1 MTAGNIAAGAAVST
15 HMKNTCIAALV
26 FCTCATA
33 QPVVQWNRELLSLL
47 RTPGAQPATVH
58 ATRSLAIL
66 HAAIYDAVNSIDGSH
81 APYRI
86 MLPNLPATT
95 SQDAA
100 ADAAAHQVL
109 VSLFPAFTAT
119 LDSFYQQQ
127 LAPIPDSAD
136 KSAGIQAG
144 ITVANDILALR
155 ANDGSGVTPPPLVFG
170 TGPGA
175 YQKTPPNFPNPVF
188 THWSGV
194 TPFALQQANQFR
206 PGPPPA
212 LSSQTYLNAFS
223 EVETIGMQRSE
234 AATTDQRIIGVF
246 WNGAIQ
252 DYWNEIGQTA
262 ALAANLT
269 TAQSARLFAL
279 LNFALADT
287 VIAFYDAK
295 YTYTFWR
302 PVTAIRVSDPAN
314 PNWLPE
320 TVTTAADPSYPGA
333 HGAIS
338 AAAATVLTA
347 ATGSDQ
353 FTFSVTSEV
362 FAGVVRSF
370 TSFSAASQ
378 EAFLSRIYAGQHF
391 RFDQDAGSQL
401 GTSVANFVLST
412 QLH

>member
-1 MTAGNIAAGAAVST
+1 
-15 HMKNTCIAALV
+15 MKNTCIAALV

-109 VSLFPAFTAT
+109 VSLFPAFTGT

-194 TPFALQQANQFR
+194 TTFALQQANQFR

-223 EVETIGMQRSE
+223 EVETIGMQRSA

-302 PVTAIRVSDPAN
+302 PVTAIRAGDPAN
-314 PNWLPE
+314 TNWLPE

-353 FTFSVTSEV
+353 FTLSVTSEV

>member
-1 MTAGNIAAGAAVST
+1 VTAGNIAAGAAVSI
-15 HMKNTCIAALV
+15 HMKNTCIATLV

-194 TPFALQQANQFR
+194 TTFALQQANQFR

-302 PVTAIRVSDPAN
+302 PVTAIRASDPAN

-353 FTFSVTSEV
+353 FTLSVTSEV